1 MSFTVTVYK
10 VADKDLGSM
19 LAVLKIPRGARYEL
33 THFLDAEIPGDIAP
47 KTRKGKKGPR
57 RSHQSLLESKLT
69 MTGKLAKQKNSAVA
83 RGLLLFENCEVEDGI
98 GSVSVQGFRDYLKT
112 HRMQKPELLQK
123 RMLRDGYLAYL
134 ENGS

>member
-19 LAVLKIPRGARYEL
+19 LAGLKVPRGARYEL
-33 THFLDAEIPGDIAP
+33 THFLDAEISGDIAP
-47 KTRKGKKGPR
+47 KKRKKGTR

-112 HRMQKPELLQK
+112 HRMQKPDLLQK
-123 RMLRDGYLAYL
+123 RMLRDGYIAYL

>member
-19 LAVLKIPRGARYEL
+19 LAGLKVPRGARYEL
-33 THFLDAEIPGDIAP
+33 THFLDVEIPGDTGP
-47 KTRKGKKGPR
+47 KKRKKKGVR

-69 MTGKLAKQKNSAVA
+69 MTGKLAKHKSSAVA
-83 RGLLLFENCEVEDGI
+83 RGLLLFENCEVEGGI
-98 GSVSVQGFRDYLKT
+98 GAVSVEEFRAYLKT
-112 HRMQKPELLQK
+112 HRMQKPDLLQK

-134 ENGS
+134 E